1 METESSGP
9 PLTDVP
15 AENAN
20 KPALGLQSLVHFLNW
35 FERSGLTLVN
45 EFNLLFHMDRNC
57 QFSVI

>member
-1 METESSGP
+1 METESPGP
-9 PLTDVP
+9 HLTDVP

-20 KPALGLQSLVHFLNW
+20 KPAQGLQFLVHFLNW

-57 QFSVI
+57 QFSVS